1 MDKVLFQNAR
11 TEEERVQCLQDNCNT
26 IEKVT
31 YNKSYPVEEVEE
43 MRERLVQGAIKLKAL
58 KAEKKEV
65 MKGYNDTIKG
75 MESGLD
81 DLTES
86 LVNGSRI
93 VEEDC
98 YKFVDYDER
107 VIGYYNRAGEL
118 VKQRPARKNELQ
130 KTIYR
135 ELNGTND

>member
-1 MDKVLFQNAR
+1 M
-11 TEEERVQCLQDNCNT
+11 
-26 IEKVT
+26 
-31 YNKSYPVEEVEE
+31 KSYSD
-43 MRERLVQGAIKLKAL
+43 RIKAI
-58 KAEKKEV
+58 ETSTD
-65 MKGYNDTIKG
+65 N
-75 MESGLD
+75 
-81 DLTES
+81 LTES
-86 LVNGSRI
+86 LVSGSRI

-107 VIGYYNRAGEL
+107 VVGYYNRAGEL

>member
-11 TEEERVQCLQDNCNT
+11 TEEERVQCLQDNCNS
-26 IEKVT
+26 IEKVA

-43 MRERLVQGAIKLKAL
+43 MREQLVQIAIKLKTI

-86 LVNGSRI
+86 LASGSCA

-107 VIGYYNRAGEL
+107 VVGYYNRDGVL
-118 VKQRPARKNELQ
+118 IKQRPARKNELQ

-135 ELNGTND
+135 ELSGTND

>member
-1 MDKVLFQNAR
+1 MDKVLFQSAR
-11 TEEERVQCLQDNCNT
+11 TEEERVQCLQDNCNS
-26 IEKVT
+26 IEKVA

-86 LVNGSRI
+86 LASGSRA

-107 VIGYYNRAGEL
+107 VVGYYNRDGVL
-118 VKQRPARKNELQ
+118 IKQRPARKNELQ

>member
-11 TEEERVQCLQDNCNT
+11 TEEERVQCLQDNCNS
-26 IEKVT
+26 IEKVA

-43 MRERLVQGAIKLKAL
+43 MREQLVQIAIKLKTI

-75 MESGLD
+75 IECDMD

-86 LVNGSRI
+86 LASGSRA

-107 VIGYYNRAGEL
+107 VVGYYNRDGVL
-118 VKQRPARKNELQ
+118 IKQRPARKNELQ

-135 ELNGTND
+135 ELSGTND

>member
-1 MDKVLFQNAR
+1 MDKVLFQSAR
-11 TEEERVQCLQDNCNT
+11 TEEERVQCLQDNCNS

-43 MRERLVQGAIKLKAL
+43 MREQLVRNAINLKAV

-65 MKGYNDTIKG
+65 MKSYSDRIKAI
-75 MESGLD
+75 ETSTD
-81 DLTES
+81 NLTES
-86 LVNGSRI
+86 LVSGSRI

-107 VIGYYNRAGEL
+107 VVGYYNRAGEL